1 MSFGG
6 RDGIWAVE
14 RCGKS
19 EAEVWRTS
27 LLLDMGNN
35 GNRGRNLAG
44 DFGNGDRGKLML
56 HEEMMWLLFPCLM

>member
-1 MSFGG
+1 VSFGG

-35 GNRGRNLAG
+35 GNRGRNLVTLG
-44 DFGNGDRGKLML
+44 MVIGGS
-56 HEEMMWLLFPCLM
+56 